1 MPLQLLFFMHAFKLM
16 QQMYMQQMYM
26 QQMYVQEMYTIFSKI
41 TNSRNFSSEREI
53 KMVFQKSLVTFITS
67 GVPNS
72 VMALA
77 LLLLVTDSR
86 LSVCI
91 MCDVHWAADAW

>member
-1 MPLQLLFFMHAFKLM
+1 MRASILM
-16 QQMYMQQMYM
+16 QQMYM
-26 QQMYVQEMYTIFSKI
+26 QEMYTIFSKI
-41 TNSRNFSSEREI
+41 TNNRNFSFEREI

-77 LLLLVTDSR
+77 LLLLVIDSR

-91 MCDVHWAADAW
+91 MCDVHCAADAW